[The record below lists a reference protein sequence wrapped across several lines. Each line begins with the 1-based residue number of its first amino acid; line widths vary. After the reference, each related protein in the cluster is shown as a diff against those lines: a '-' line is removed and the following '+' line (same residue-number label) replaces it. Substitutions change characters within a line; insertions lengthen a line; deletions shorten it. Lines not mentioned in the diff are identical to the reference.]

1 MNASSQCSAPESK
14 RLAATSI
21 KLRSVCTSYF
31 ITVCDRRLEEL
42 SKSIQ
47 LWSLG
52 QIAWGKADH
61 STREYREPYEADAL
75 KPKMRPVPVQMM

>member
-1 MNASSQCSAPESK
+1 VKQWK
-14 RLAATSI
+14 RG
-21 KLRSVCTSYF
+21 
-31 ITVCDRRLEEL
+31 LEEL

-61 STREYREPYEADAL
+61 FTRECRERAADIFRNQPQLTIPERNHLLEIILQATHL
-75 KPKMRPVPVQMM
+75 GTQLRRNR